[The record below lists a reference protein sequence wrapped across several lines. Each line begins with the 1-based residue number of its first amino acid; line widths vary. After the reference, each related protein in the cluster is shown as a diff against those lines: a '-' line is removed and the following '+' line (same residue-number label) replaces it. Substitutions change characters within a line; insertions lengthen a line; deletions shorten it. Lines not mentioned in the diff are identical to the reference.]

1 MSENHT
7 LSVPELSL
15 VLLIGTSGSGKSTFA
30 RRHFLLSEVVSSDQC
45 RAMLADDE
53 NDQQV
58 TAEAFALLHHIVD
71 MRLALGRLTVVD
83 ATNLRRED
91 RSSLVRIARNRH
103 ALPAAIVFNLPQD
116 VCHERNK
123 NRPDRDFGPHVV
135 RNQHTLLK
143 RGLRGLKREGFRII
157 HRLESE
163 EEVNAI
169 TSIERQRL
177 WNNRKDESG
186 PFDIIGDIHGC
197 FDEMI
202 DLLESLGYRLDEN
215 GIAAHPAGRRLGF
228 VGDLVDRGPENVKV
242 LRFVMANVRS
252 GSAFCVPGNH
262 DAKLLKFL
270 NGRNVTQSHGLA
282 ETITQLASETEE
294 FREEVRKFIDSL
306 VSHLVFDDGRLVVA
320 HAGLKEEMQGRAS
333 GKVREFCLYGETT
346 GETDEFGLPER
357 IDWASEYRGRALVVY
372 GHTPFMEPRWL
383 NHTVNID
390 TGCAFG
396 GRLTALRYPEREI
409 VSVPARQQYAESV
422 RPMRDSTPGPSA
434 SAQQLHDLTLDLA
447 DVSGKFHVETEF
459 ARTITIREENANA
472 ALEVMSRFA
481 IDPRWLIYLPP
492 TMSPCATSE
501 EDGWLERPEE
511 AFSYFRSEGVR
522 HLVCEEKHMG
532 SRAVVVVARDAD
544 AARGIFGV
552 TDGRSGVCHTRTGR
566 AFFREISIEA
576 AMIERIA
583 AAITRAG
590 LWDELRTD
598 WLCLDCELMPWSW
611 KARDLLVGQYAPVG
625 SAAASFNSAAKTA
638 LDQALS
644 HPEHLTV
651 ESRASVANLAERTE
665 RAGRSIDAYRSAYRQ
680 YCWNATGLDDLK
692 LAPFHIMA
700 GKGAIYSDHDHL
712 WHMENISR
720 ITGEDAQLFLKT
732 RHLSIDLENETDRA
746 EAVGWWEDLV
756 SRGGEGMVVK
766 PQDFI
771 ARSSSNHLVQPAV
784 KVRGKEYLRII
795 YGPDYDAPGNLV
807 RLRQRG
813 LGAKRSLARRE
824 FALGIEGLRRFVN
837 QEPLRR
843 VHQCVFGVLALESEP
858 VDPRL

>member
-1 MSENHT
+1 MSERNT

-30 RRHFLLSEVVSSDQC
+30 KRHFLPSEVVGSDQC
-45 RAMLADDE
+45 RAMLSDDE
-53 NDQQV
+53 NNQQF
-58 TAEAFALLHHIVD
+58 TAEAFALLHYIVD

-91 RSSLVRIARNRH
+91 RASLVKIARARH
-103 ALPAAIVFNLPQD
+103 ALPAAIVFNLPQNI
-116 VCHERNK
+116 CHERNHD
-123 NRPDRDFGPHVV
+123 RPDRDFGPHVI
-135 RNQHTLLK
+135 RNQHSLLK

-177 WNNRKDESG
+177 WNNRKDETG
-186 PFDIIGDIHGC
+186 PFDIIGDVHGC
-197 FDEMI
+197 HDEMI
-202 DLLESLGYRLDEN
+202 ELIETLGYQIDEN
-215 GIAAHPAGRRLGF
+215 GIATHPEGRRLGF
-228 VGDLVDRGPENVKV
+228 VGDFVDRGPENVKV
-242 LRFVMANVRS
+242 LRFVMANVQS

-270 NGRNVTQSHGLA
+270 NGKKVSQTHGLA
-282 ETITQLASETEE
+282 ETIAQLTEETDE

-320 HAGLKEEMQGRAS
+320 HAGLKEDMQGRGS

-357 IDWASEYRGRALVVY
+357 IDWASEYRGKALVVY
-372 GHTPFMEPRWL
+372 GHTPFIEPRWL

-396 GRLTALRYPEREI
+396 GLLTALRYPERET
-409 VSVPARQQYAESV
+409 VSVPARRQYAEPA
-422 RPMRDSTPGPSA
+422 RPMRDSTPEQSA

-447 DVSGKFHVETEF
+447 DVSGKFQIETEL
-459 ARTITIREENANA
+459 ARTVTIREENANA

-492 TMSPCATSE
+492 TMSPCATSSM
-501 EDGWLERPEE
+501 DGWLERPEE
-511 AFSYFRSEGVR
+511 AFAYFESEGIR
-522 HLVCEEKHMG
+522 QLVCEEKHMG
-532 SRAVVVVARDAD
+532 SRAVVVVARNAD
-544 AARGIFGV
+544 AAQRAFGV
-552 TDGRSGVCHTRTGR
+552 TDGRAGVCYTRTGR
-566 AFFREISIEA
+566 AFFRDPSMEA
-576 AMIERIA
+576 AMIDRIA
-583 AAITRAG
+583 TAITRAG
-590 LWDELRTD
+590 LWEELETD

-611 KARDLLVGQYAPVG
+611 KAQDLLTNQYAPVG
-625 SAAASFNSAAKTA
+625 AAAALFNTATNTA

-644 HPEHLTV
+644 HPGHLT
-651 ESRASVANLAERTE
+651 EASRSTLASLAERTAK
-665 RAGRSIDAYRSAYRQ
+665 AGQSIDAYRAAYRQ
-680 YCWNATGLDDLK
+680 YCWDATVLDDLK

-700 GKGAIYSDHDHL
+700 GEGAVYSSRDHL
-712 WHMENISR
+712 WHMDMISR
-720 ITGEDAQLFLKT
+720 IAANDPKLLLKT
-732 RHLSIDLENETDRA
+732 TTLPIDLESQADRDK
-746 EAVGWWEDLV
+746 AVSWWEDHV

-771 ARSSSNHLVQPAV
+771 ARSPKNRLVQPAV

-795 YGPDYDAPGNLV
+795 YGPDYDAPENLA

-813 LGAKRSLARRE
+813 LKAKRSLAQRE
-824 FALGIEGLRRFVN
+824 FALGIEGLRRFVK